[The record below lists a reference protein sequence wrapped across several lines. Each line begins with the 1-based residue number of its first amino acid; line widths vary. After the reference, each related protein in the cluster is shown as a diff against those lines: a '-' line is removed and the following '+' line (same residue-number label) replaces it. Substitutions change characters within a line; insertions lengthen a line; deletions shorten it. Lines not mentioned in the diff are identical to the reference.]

1 MNGKFLTCYLNLCGS
16 ILFLVGIAK
25 VVASFGDAKIL
36 AFQDPILNIPEGQLV
51 IMVGFIEIFISC
63 VCFSNASSFIKLV
76 AIALLSTCFLI
87 YRIGLGIV
95 HYQKPCSCLGGIT
108 DLLHIPQNIADLLM
122 KFILFFLLT
131 GSYIFILAY
140 KKTSINCEK

>member
-1 MNGKFLTCYLNLCGS
+1 MNSKFVAHYINLSGS

-51 IMVGFIEIFISC
+51 VGVGVIEIFISC
-63 VCFSNASSFIKLV
+63 VCFSNINKLIKLV
-76 AIALLSTCFLI
+76 AIALLSTCFVI
-87 YRIGLGIV
+87 YRVGLAVV

-108 DLLHIPQNIADLLM
+108 DLLHIPQSIADLFM
-122 KFILFFLLT
+122 KFVLFFLLT
-131 GSYIFILAY
+131 GSYFLILGY
-140 KKTSINCEK
+140 KKNINKL